1 LEPFSRKHG
10 SKTIHVKSGLG
21 EIQIPASLSFSRC
34 LQSRCLMDL
43 ASRPGGGGGGTI
55 LAPAY
60 SVFCGGRVKVLD
72 MGLKP
77 EKAGAALQL
86 LASELDILKG
96 L

>member
-1 LEPFSRKHG
+1 MPA
-10 SKTIHVKSGLG
+10 VKMLDGPCV
-21 EIQIPASLSFSRC
+21 QA
-34 LQSRCLMDL
+34 
-43 ASRPGGGGGGTI
+43 GGGGGGTI